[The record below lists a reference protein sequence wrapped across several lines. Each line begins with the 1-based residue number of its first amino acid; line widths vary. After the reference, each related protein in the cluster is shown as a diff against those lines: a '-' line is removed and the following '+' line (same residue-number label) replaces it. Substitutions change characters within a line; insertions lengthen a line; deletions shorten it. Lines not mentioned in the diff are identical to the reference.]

1 MSLSPEQAG
10 ELLKALGE
18 PTRLRLLALLRTHG
32 TLCVCELEEVTGI
45 AQYTISR
52 NLGLLRRVGL
62 VDNERNG
69 ARMDYRI
76 AAVEQDVLRVVDAAV
91 ALVEDDPGV
100 RSERSR
106 AARIRAACCAT
117 AA

>member
-1 MSLSPEQAG
+1 MSLTPEQAG

-18 PTRLRLLALLRTHG
+18 PTRLRLLALLRAHG
-32 TLCVCELEEVTGI
+32 TLCVCELEQVTGI

-69 ARMDYRI
+69 ARVDYRL
-76 AAVEQDVLRVVDAAV
+76 APVEPDVLSLVDAAV
-91 ALVEDDPGV
+91 ALVQEDPEV
-100 RSERSR
+100 RSERAR
-106 AARIRAACCAT
+106 AAGIRTGCCAT
-117 AA
+117 TS